1 MAQEII
7 GIKLGN
13 NNKVYFFGPNN
24 IQFNIGDGVICET
37 VQGVEYGVVVIPNK
51 MCEDKDSRPDLKQV
65 MRKATIKDTK
75 QHQENLSKH
84 DDLMKVCKEKIAKTN
99 LVMKLV
105 DAAYTFDKKKITFYF
120 TADGRV
126 DFRELVKELA
136 SVYHTRIEMRQIF
149 EKDDIKMHGALGPCG
164 RPCCCSLFS
173 ADHEKISLKMAK
185 NQGLSLNPTKLAGIC
200 GKLMCC
206 LRYENETY
214 VESLKVMPKEGSTVS
229 TAYGNGVVLHNDLLN
244 RKSDVRI
251 EFPDDSVE
259 IKTLTVDEMTFKKKE
274 ETQDNNPT
282 AEDEE

>member
-51 MCEDKDSRPDLKQV
+51 ICEDKDSRPDLKQV
-65 MRKATIKDTK
+65 MRKATFKDTK

-214 VESLKVMPKEGSTVS
+214 LESLKVMPKEGSTVN
-229 TAYGNGVVLHNDLLN
+229 TAYGPGVVLHNDLLN

-259 IKTLTVDEMTFKKKE
+259 IKTLTVDEMSFKKKE
-274 ETQDNNPT
+274 EPQDNSPVE
-282 AEDEE
+282 EDEE